1 MLKSI
6 TYTDGIQLVTFR
18 FSDMYNLEQLRMF
31 VETAHLGSFS
41 ACARKLGKVQ
51 SAVSQGIANLEIDL
65 DRSLF
70 DRSTRKPSLTPAGE
84 RLLSYAQAILLQM
97 DELDSAAKAMGRQEE
112 TLIRLAVDNALL
124 LPNLYIVLSKFES
137 QFPATD
143 IEVVS
148 TTSLDVLEAL
158 ENDQADIGL
167 TFVEFDFK
175 REVEL
180 GYIGSLIFYP
190 VCHPDHPLAQFTEI
204 TVGDLLP
211 HRQIMSRSS
220 KGSMPTQL
228 PKMSSKAWF
237 CNSYTAMQRLAEQRV
252 GWCYLPAYLAE
263 EAIQT
268 GKLKNMNFS
277 FDHKPWKLSIEL
289 VRQKNKVLGPA
300 LTWLHDELKE
310 LLDE

>member
-1 MLKSI
+1 MF
-6 TYTDGIQLVTFR
+6 G
-18 FSDMYNLEQLRMF
+18 DMYNLEQLRMF
-31 VETAHLGSFS
+31 VETAKLGSFS

-65 DRSLF
+65 DSQLF
-70 DRSTRKPSLTPAGE
+70 DRSTRKPSLTSAGK

-97 DELDSAAKAMGRQEE
+97 DELDSAAQAMGRQEE
-112 TLIRLAVDNALL
+112 ALIRLAVDNALL
-124 LPNLYIVLSKFES
+124 LPNLYIVLARFER

-148 TTSLDVLEAL
+148 TTSFDVLEAL
-158 ENDQADIGL
+158 ENDQADMGL
-167 TFVEFDFK
+167 TFVEFDFN

-190 VCHPDHPLAQFTEI
+190 VCHPNHPLAELKEI
-204 TVGDLLP
+204 TAGDLLP
-211 HRQIMSRSS
+211 HRQVMSRSS

-228 PKMSSKAWF
+228 PKMSSKAWY
-237 CNSYTAMQRLAEQRV
+237 CNNYTAMQLLAEQGV
-252 GWCYLPAYLAE
+252 GWCYLPAYLVE
-263 EAIQT
+263 QAIQA
-268 GKLKNMNFS
+268 GKLKKMQFS

-289 VRQKNKVLGPA
+289 VRQKNKAMGPA
-300 LTWLHDELKE
+300 LTWLHNELKD

>member
-1 MLKSI
+1 
-6 TYTDGIQLVTFR
+6 
-18 FSDMYNLEQLRMF
+18 
-31 VETAHLGSFS
+31 
-41 ACARKLGKVQ
+41 
-51 SAVSQGIANLEIDL
+51 
-65 DRSLF
+65 
-70 DRSTRKPSLTPAGE
+70 
-84 RLLSYAQAILLQM
+84 
-97 DELDSAAKAMGRQEE
+97 MGRQEE
-112 TLIRLAVDNALL
+112 ALIRLAVDNALL

-148 TTSLDVLEAL
+148 STSLDVLEAL

-190 VCHPDHPLAQFTEI
+190 MCHRDHPLAQFTEI

-263 EAIQT
+263 QAIQT

-289 VRQKNKVLGPA
+289 VRQKK
-300 LTWLHDELKE
+300 
-310 LLDE
+310 